1 MKKHRTKIKNEKTVE
16 LHRQQEAKEE
26 PKEGKAGNT
35 AESEGE
41 RHALYKRSKLDTP
54 ALGGNTEQGRC

>member
-16 LHRQQEAKEE
+16 LHRQQAAKED
-26 PKEGKAGNT
+26 PKGREAGNI

-41 RHALYKRSKLDTP
+41 RHAPYKRTKPDTL
-54 ALGGNTEQGRC
+54 ALGCNTEQGRC